1 MHQLKEFRRKFRG
14 FESLEIISNEIL
26 WNIGMKLLKSYE
38 MVSYVPH
45 SIEKQTLPLSLSLSL
60 YTLSNSWKNY
70 VFYFLWNIQSRVQ
83 LSNWVLDL
91 NLQQYDFFCKIQSNF
106 DKIYCLNLNSQIPF
120 KISLRLLLLVETSK
134 LHGFSLKKKNLD

>member
-45 SIEKQTLPLSLSLSL
+45 SIEKQTLPPSLSL
-60 YTLSNSWKNY
+60 YTLSNSWKIY

-83 LSNWVLDL
+83 LSNWVLTS
-91 NLQQYDFFCKIQSNF
+91 NNMIFFAKFNQILIKFIVWIWIPKYHSKFHSGFCCSSKPQNF
-106 DKIYCLNLNSQIPF
+106 MVF
-120 KISLRLLLLVETSK
+120 
-134 LHGFSLKKKNLD
+134 HWKKNLD